1 MAQKLNWKKLL
12 STFRLNGTSGAG
24 KDIRN
29 AFESDYGRVIFS
41 PAIRRMHDKTQ
52 VFPLSDDDNIHTRLT
67 HSQEVMSIG
76 YTFGLKLIKEIFDK
90 KNTDITEKE
99 FDFLKNN
106 DECLR
111 STLLR
116 TVPVIL
122 QTVCLFHD
130 IGNTPFGHF
139 GEDTISNYFE
149 TFFKKIDKNVFFDI
163 GVDDDPKRAEIQ
175 ALDFTEYD
183 GNAQGLRVLT
193 KLQIL
198 DNIYGLNLTS
208 AVLGTYL
215 KYPNKEEKKRNDEI
229 ANNKHGVFFS
239 EYEHFEKIIS
249 HCGLKIDDK
258 IVRHPLCFLMEA
270 ADTIAYRIMDVE
282 DGFNK
287 KFYKTD
293 AIFENVLKNIPN
305 TDKLHSDLS
314 TLRNNPSLNERV
326 KMVKLR
332 ILLIDY
338 LVKTAFDIFIE
349 NYSKIMNGEYQKE
362 LLDDDLFKV
371 ESSLG
376 EICKEYIY
384 NSDEVNLMEVTGNS
398 VIVGLL
404 NFYIEALIIKSNCL
418 ERKAFNMI
426 SKSFIY
432 TSILECSTYSHKKSV
447 DIFEFNF
454 DDFTKLNNYYKL
466 RIIVDFISGM
476 TDLYALK
483 HYQFI
488 SGLRLK

>member
-1 MAQKLNWKKLL
+1 MTQKLSWEKLL
-12 STFRLNGTSGAG
+12 STVRLNGTSGAG

-76 YTFGLKLIKEIFDK
+76 YTFGLKLINEIFDT
-90 KNTDITEKE
+90 NNSDITEK
-99 FDFLKNN
+99 DFESLKNSN
-106 DECLR
+106 ECLR

-116 TVPVIL
+116 TIPVIL

-139 GEDTISNYFE
+139 GEDTICNYFG
-149 TFFKKIDKNVFFDI
+149 TFFKENDENNINT
-163 GVDDDPKRAEIQ
+163 EISKKQ
-175 ALDFTEYD
+175 VLDFTEYD

-215 KYPNKEEKKRNDEI
+215 KYPNKENKKRNKEI
-229 ANNKHGVFFS
+229 VNNKHGVFFS
-239 EYEHFEKIIS
+239 EYDHFDEIIKN
-249 HCGLKIDDK
+249 CGLKIEDK

-287 KFYKTD
+287 KIYKTD
-293 AIFENVLKNIPN
+293 VIFEYVLKNIPP
-305 TDKLHSDLS
+305 TDELYSSLNV
-314 TLRNNPSLNERV
+314 LRNDTFINERV
-326 KMVKLR
+326 KMVRLR
-332 ILLIDY
+332 IKLIDY
-338 LVKTAFDIFIE
+338 LVKTAFDIFIK
-349 NYSKIMNGEYQKE
+349 NYVDIMNGQYQKE
-362 LLDDDLFKV
+362 LLEDDKWEVEFK
-371 ESSLG
+371 LG
-376 EICKEYIY
+376 SICKEYIY

-418 ERKAFNMI
+418 EKKAFNMI

-432 TSILECSTYSHKKSV
+432 TSILDYNPSLQKQKSI
-447 DIFEFNF
+447 DIYKFNF
-454 DDFTKLNNYYKL
+454 KDFENLDNYFKL
-466 RIIVDFISGM
+466 RVIVDFISGM

-483 HYQFI
+483 HYQLI
-488 SGLRLK
+488 NGLRLK